1 MKLKL
6 KDNLFRVDNTII
18 SYDTEVATISGN
30 KLIEHGKY
38 SRTTSKHISY
48 AASLYGLEIVR
59 AKEKEPFYQYE
70 YGVKCGIPGT
80 LSRDASSAVSEK
92 IKEGFDYIMALAS
105 IESLGKKD
113 MEIVNKELE
122 NSGISREEFNKL
134 KKYHKIRKFV

>member
-6 KDNLFRVDNTII
+6 KDNLFRVNDTII

>member
-6 KDNLFRVDNTII
+6 KNNLFRVNDTII
-18 SYDTEVATISGN
+18 SYDTEVATISGK

-38 SRTTSKHISY
+38 SRTTSKHISHV
-48 AASLYGLEIVR
+48 ASLYGLEIVR

-80 LSRDASSAVSEK
+80 LSRDASSVVSEK